1 MTQEKAID
9 SLMTEK
15 RTFPPPAS
23 IKANAYITGIEQA

>member
-9 SLMTEK
+9 SLMIEK

-23 IKANAYITGIEQA
+23 VKANAYINSTEQA